1 MRMAQKAGEHRLV
14 IFSLFLQL
22 LENDIQAHQDRI
34 DDIMSQVR
42 QFRDASHF
50 QADQIEDRGRE
61 LVAK

>member
-1 MRMAQKAGEHRLV
+1 M
-14 IFSLFLQL
+14 QL

-42 QFRDASHF
+42 QFRDAGHF
-50 QADQIEDRGRE
+50 QADQIEDRGRD